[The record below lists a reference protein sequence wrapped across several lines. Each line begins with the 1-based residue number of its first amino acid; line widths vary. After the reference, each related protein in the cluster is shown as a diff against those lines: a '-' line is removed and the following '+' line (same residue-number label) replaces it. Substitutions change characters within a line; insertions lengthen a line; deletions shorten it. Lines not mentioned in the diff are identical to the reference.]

1 MEPQSS
7 GILHTNLR
15 TSQLGRPRISGAHLA
30 SRDAPRTSGL
40 RPSVLGASLDARCA
54 PSMLC
59 RLPHGASPLGAPS
72 LLGSFGLYVKSLTFR
87 LHSCIVTLSL
97 FPPFKLPSLNDEYC
111 EGLEEICFKKQ
122 VLTMRI
128 LGQNKQ
134 NVLYL
139 WCLRSKQSGES
150 VNRFSG

>member
-87 LHSCIVTLSL
+87 LHSCIVTL
-97 FPPFKLPSLNDEYC
+97 PPSSPSPPSLC
-111 EGLEEICFKKQ
+111 
-122 VLTMRI
+122 
-128 LGQNKQ
+128 
-134 NVLYL
+134 
-139 WCLRSKQSGES
+139 
-150 VNRFSG
+150 NRFYASSSLAPHSLSFIRRSSSHFRHGRRSLAPAPYLFGR

>member
-1 MEPQSS
+1 MPMEAYHFDEISCSKFQMNLESKSYFRGGYSNDNTWMEPQSS

-15 TSQLGRPRISGAHLA
+15 TSQLGQPRISGAHLA

-59 RLPHGASPLGAPS
+59 RSPHGASPLGASS

-87 LHSCIVTLSL
+87 HHSCIVTLSPGRAD
-97 FPPFKLPSLNDEYC
+97 FTIREWAALNP
-111 EGLEEICFKKQ
+111 
-122 VLTMRI
+122 
-128 LGQNKQ
+128 
-134 NVLYL
+134 
-139 WCLRSKQSGES
+139 
-150 VNRFSG
+150 